1 VEAHLMKMRW
11 PDFYIV
17 GAPKAGT
24 TSLYEYLADHPGIF
38 LPQRKELRYFGADLA
53 HRHRRDLS
61 AAEFLDHYAGAAP
74 GKRWGNAY
82 VWYLYSR
89 SAAAEIHAVRPDA
102 RIMVMLRDPVRALS
116 ALHSEFVFDG
126 NEDIDDFT
134 AALAAEP
141 DRCAGRRIPAEAH
154 FPEALC
160 YHRTVAYAEQLARY
174 LDLFGRDQ
182 VHVALIDD
190 FIADADAAAG
200 AVLAFLGLE
209 PAAGQAFPHTNPNK
223 RARSAAMRR
232 LLAAPPPR
240 LRAAIR
246 ALVPAGP
253 RRAAYRRVSALNVR
267 AEDRAAMPE
276 DVEHRLRHELEPEI
290 AALETLLGLSLA
302 AWRAA

>member
-1 VEAHLMKMRW
+1 MTVRW
-11 PDFYIV
+11 PDFYVV

-24 TSLYEYLADHPGIF
+24 TSLYEYLAGHPGIF

-53 HRHRRDLS
+53 HRRRHELTE
-61 AAEFLDHYAGAAP
+61 AEFLGHYTGAAP
-74 GKRWGNAY
+74 ERRWGNGY

-102 RIMVMLRDPVRALS
+102 RILVMLRDPLRALH

-126 NEDIDDFT
+126 NEDLDDFS

-154 FPEALC
+154 FPEGLC
-160 YHRTVAYAEQLARY
+160 YHRTVDYAEQLARY

-190 FIADADAAAG
+190 FIADAEGAAG
-200 AVLAFLGLE
+200 QVLAFLGLE
-209 PAAGQAFPHTNPNK
+209 PVAGHSFPHRNPNK
-223 RARSAAMRR
+223 RSRSAAMRR

-246 ALVPAGP
+246 ALVPAGA
-253 RRAAYRRVSALNVR
+253 RRAAYRRASALNVR
-267 AEDRAAMPE
+267 AVDRARMPE
-276 DVEHRLRHELEPEI
+276 DVEHRLRMELDPEI
-290 AALETLLGLSLA
+290 VALEALLGRSLA
-302 AWRAA
+302 PWRAAV

>member
-1 VEAHLMKMRW
+1 MAVRW

-24 TSLYEYLADHPGIF
+24 TSLYEYLAGHPDIF
-38 LPQRKELRYFGADLA
+38 LPGRKELRYFGSDLA
-53 HRHRRDLS
+53 HRRRHELS
-61 AAEFLDHYAGAAP
+61 EAEFLDHYAGAP
-74 GKRWGNAY
+74 PERQWGNAY

-102 RIMVMLRDPVRALS
+102 RIVVMLRDPVRALY

-126 NEDIDDFT
+126 NEDIDDFS

-160 YHRTVAYAEQLARY
+160 YHRTVAYGEQLARY

-200 AVLAFLGLE
+200 RVLAFLGLQ
-209 PAAGQAFPHTNPNK
+209 PAAGQAFPHANPNK
-223 RARSAAMRR
+223 RSRSAAMRR

-246 ALVPAGP
+246 AMVPAGP

-267 AEDRAAMPE
+267 AQDRAAMPQ
-276 DVEHRLRHELEPEI
+276 DVERRLRHELDPEV
-290 AALETLLGLSLA
+290 AALETILGRSLA
-302 AWRAA
+302 AWRAT

>member
-1 VEAHLMKMRW
+1 MAVRW

-24 TSLYEYLADHPGIF
+24 TSLYEYLAGHPDIF
-38 LPQRKELRYFGADLA
+38 LPGRKELRYFGSDLA
-53 HRHRRDLS
+53 HRRRHELS
-61 AAEFLDHYAGAAP
+61 QEEFLDHYAGAQP
-74 GKRWGNAY
+74 ERQWGNAY

-89 SAAAEIHAVRPDA
+89 AAAAEIHAVRPDA
-102 RIMVMLRDPVRALS
+102 RIVVMLRDPVRALY

-126 NEDIDDFT
+126 NEDIEDFSD
-134 AALAAEP
+134 ALAAEP

-160 YHRTVAYAEQLARY
+160 YHRTVAYGEQLARY
-174 LDLFGRDQ
+174 LDLFGRER

-190 FIADADAAAG
+190 FITDADAAAG
-200 AVLAFLGLE
+200 RVLAFLGLQ
-209 PAAGQAFPHTNPNK
+209 PANGQAFPHANPNK
-223 RARSAAMRR
+223 RSRSAAMRR

-246 ALVPAGP
+246 AMVPAGP

-267 AEDRAAMPE
+267 AQDRVAMPH
-276 DVEHRLRHELEPEI
+276 DVERRLRRELDPEV
-290 AALETLLGLSLA
+290 ATLETILGRSLA
-302 AWRAA
+302 AWRAT

>member
-1 VEAHLMKMRW
+1 MAVRW

-24 TSLYEYLADHPGIF
+24 TSLYGYLAGHPDIF
-38 LPQRKELRYFGADLA
+38 LPGRKELRYFGSDLA
-53 HRHRRDLS
+53 HRRRHELS
-61 AAEFLDHYAGAAP
+61 EAEFLDHYAGAP
-74 GKRWGNAY
+74 PERQWGNAY

-102 RIMVMLRDPVRALS
+102 RIVVMLRDPVRALY

-160 YHRTVAYAEQLARY
+160 YHRTVAYGEQLARY

-190 FIADADAAAG
+190 FIADADAAG
-200 AVLAFLGLE
+200 GRVLAFLGLQ
-209 PAAGQAFPHTNPNK
+209 PATGQAFPHANPNK
-223 RARSAAMRR
+223 RSRSAAMRR

-246 ALVPAGP
+246 AMVPAGP
-253 RRAAYRRVSALNVR
+253 RRAAYRRVSTLNVQ
-267 AEDRAAMPE
+267 AQDRAAMPL
-276 DVEHRLRHELEPEI
+276 DVERRLRDELDPEV
-290 AALETLLGLSLA
+290 AALETIVGRSLA
-302 AWRAA
+302 AWRAT

>member
-1 VEAHLMKMRW
+1 MAVRW

-24 TSLYEYLADHPGIF
+24 TSLYEYLAGHPDVF
-38 LPQRKELRYFGADLA
+38 LPQRKELRYFGSDLA
-53 HRHRRDLS
+53 HRRRRELNQE
-61 AAEFLDHYAGAAP
+61 EFLDHYAGAP
-74 GKRWGNAY
+74 PERQWGNAY

-102 RIMVMLRDPVRALS
+102 RIVVMLRDPVRALY

-160 YHRTVAYAEQLARY
+160 YHRTVAYREQLARY

-200 AVLAFLGLE
+200 AVLTFLGLE
-209 PAAGQAFPHTNPNK
+209 PAVGQAFPHANPNK
-223 RARSAAMRR
+223 RSRSAAMRR

-246 ALVPAGP
+246 ALVPAAP

-267 AEDRAAMPE
+267 AQDRAAMGE
-276 DVEHRLRHELEPEI
+276 DIERRLRHELDPEV
-290 AALETLLGLSLA
+290 AALETILGRSLS
-302 AWRAA
+302 AWRAT

>member
-1 VEAHLMKMRW
+1 MAVRW

-24 TSLYEYLADHPGIF
+24 TSLYEYLAGHPDVF
-38 LPQRKELRYFGADLA
+38 LPQRKELRYFGSDLA
-53 HRHRRDLS
+53 HRRRHELS
-61 AAEFLDHYAGAAP
+61 EAEFLDHYAGAPP
-74 GKRWGNAY
+74 GRQWGNAY

-102 RIMVMLRDPVRALS
+102 RIVVMLRDPVRALY

-126 NEDIDDFT
+126 NEDIDDFS

-200 AVLAFLGLE
+200 RVLAFLALD
-209 PAAGQAFPHTNPNK
+209 PATAQAFPHANPNK
-223 RARSAAMRR
+223 RSRSAAMRR

-246 ALVPAGP
+246 ATVPAGP

-267 AEDRAAMPE
+267 AEDRAAMSR
-276 DVEHRLRHELEPEI
+276 DVEGRLRLELDPEVV
-290 AALETLLGLSLA
+290 ALERLLERSLA

>member
-1 VEAHLMKMRW
+1 MAVRW

-24 TSLYEYLADHPGIF
+24 TSLYEYLAGHPDIF
-38 LPQRKELRYFGADLA
+38 LPGRKELRYFGSDLA
-53 HRHRRDLS
+53 HRRRHELS
-61 AAEFLDHYAGAAP
+61 QEEFLDHYAGAQP
-74 GKRWGNAY
+74 ERQWGNAY

-89 SAAAEIHAVRPDA
+89 AAAAEIHAVRPDA
-102 RIMVMLRDPVRALS
+102 RIVVMLRDPVRALY

-126 NEDIDDFT
+126 NEDIEDFSD
-134 AALAAEP
+134 ALAAEP

-160 YHRTVAYAEQLARY
+160 YHRTVAYGEQLARY
-174 LDLFGRDQ
+174 LDLFGRER

-200 AVLAFLGLE
+200 RVLAFLGLQ
-209 PAAGQAFPHTNPNK
+209 PAKGHAFPHANPNK
-223 RARSAAMRR
+223 RSRSAAMRR

-246 ALVPAGP
+246 AMVPAGP

-267 AEDRAAMPE
+267 AQDRVAMPH
-276 DVEHRLRHELEPEI
+276 DVERRLRRELDPEV
-290 AALETLLGLSLA
+290 ATLETILGRSLA
-302 AWRAA
+302 AWRAT

>member
-1 VEAHLMKMRW
+1 MAVRW

-24 TSLYEYLADHPGIF
+24 TSLYEYLAGHPDIF
-38 LPQRKELRYFGADLA
+38 LPERKELRYFGSDLA
-53 HRHRRDLS
+53 HRRRHELS
-61 AAEFLDHYAGAAP
+61 EAEFLDHYAGAP
-74 GKRWGNAY
+74 PERQWGNAY

-102 RIMVMLRDPVRALS
+102 RIVVMLRDPVRALY

-126 NEDIDDFT
+126 NEDIDDFS

-160 YHRTVAYAEQLARY
+160 YHRTVAYGEQLARY

-200 AVLAFLGLE
+200 RVLAFLGLQ
-209 PAAGQAFPHTNPNK
+209 PADRSGVPARQSEQAVAIGRHAQAPGRATAAAARRHPCHGAG
-223 RARSAAMRR
+223 R
-232 LLAAPPPR
+232 AAP
-240 LRAAIR
+240 
-246 ALVPAGP
+246 G
-253 RRAAYRRVSALNVR
+253 RVSAGER
-267 AEDRAAMPE
+267 PQRSGPGPGGDARGRGTPSAP
-276 DVEHRLRHELEPEI
+276 
-290 AALETLLGLSLA
+290 
-302 AWRAA
+302 